1 MKNRTENISVRYR
14 PQHLTKSQY
23 FIYNFF
29 MENKWGVL
37 LTLEFLAWSVTVF
50 MFYARYKMQ
59 SSFWFKAA
67 SVMLLFTGVIP
78 QVLLGIVNYI
88 ANREVDLFTLV
99 VGCLIIYGLTIGKGH
114 IKRIDAWAKIKF
126 SKKRLGSS

>member
-1 MKNRTENISVRYR
+1 
-14 PQHLTKSQY
+14 
-23 FIYNFF
+23 

-50 MFYARYKMQ
+50 MFCARYKMQ

>member
-1 MKNRTENISVRYR
+1 
-14 PQHLTKSQY
+14 
-23 FIYNFF
+23 
-29 MENKWGVL
+29 
-37 LTLEFLAWSVTVF
+37 
-50 MFYARYKMQ
+50 MQ

-99 VGCLIIYGLTIGKGH
+99 VGWLIIYGLTIGKGH